1 MFSRIGRQ
9 IVIITMTSYRVVMYE
24 TGVNAVR
31 CNKKHTPSRVPIS
44 AAHCTEY
51 RNSSQKT
58 NKPSGIFEYFQT
70 LNNLTLAPL
79 NPDEKIKTETGKP
92 MKRIMLFLLTNIAIM
107 VVLSITLRLLGVDSI
122 LAENGSDLNIQ
133 ALVILSG
140 VIGFGGSFISLLISK
155 WMAKRMTGAVVITN
169 PVSNVEKWLISTVE
183 KQAKIVGIKM
193 PEVAIFPSSAMN
205 AFATG
210 ASKNKALMAVSQGL
224 LDSMSQGEI
233 EAVVGHEMS
242 HIANGDMVTLALI
255 QGVVNTFVVFLSRVI
270 GHVVDRVIL
279 KNNQGHG
286 IGYFVSVIV
295 AQIVLSILASTIVM
309 YFSRK
314 REFIADTGGADLAGH
329 QNMINAL
336 KRLGQ
341 VEPEALPEQMAAF
354 GINDKGGVMALF
366 SSHPPIEDR
375 IVALEQRALR
385 G

>member
-1 MFSRIGRQ
+1 
-9 IVIITMTSYRVVMYE
+9 
-24 TGVNAVR
+24 
-31 CNKKHTPSRVPIS
+31 
-44 AAHCTEY
+44 
-51 RNSSQKT
+51 
-58 NKPSGIFEYFQT
+58 
-70 LNNLTLAPL
+70 
-79 NPDEKIKTETGKP
+79 
-92 MKRIMLFLLTNIAIM
+92 MLFILTNIAIM
-107 VVLSITLRLLGVDSI
+107 AVLSITLRLLGVDSI

-169 PVSNVEKWLISTVE
+169 PTTNIEKWLISTVE

-193 PEVAIFPSSAMN
+193 PEVAIFPTPEMN

-224 LDSMSQGEI
+224 LDNMSQGEV

-255 QGVVNTFVVFLSRVI
+255 QGVVNTFVVFLSRIV
-270 GHVVDRVIL
+270 GHIVDRVIL
-279 KNNQGHG
+279 KNDRGHG
-286 IGYFVSVIV
+286 IGYFVTVMV
-295 AQIVLSILASTIVM
+295 AQVVLSILASTIVM

-336 KRLGQ
+336 KRLGR
-341 VEPEALPEQMAAF
+341 VEPAALPEQMAAF
-354 GINDKGGVMALF
+354 GINDKGGFMALF
-366 SSHPPIEDR
+366 SSHPPIEAR
-375 IVALEQRALR
+375 IEALENRAVGR
-385 G
+385 S

>member
-1 MFSRIGRQ
+1 
-9 IVIITMTSYRVVMYE
+9 
-24 TGVNAVR
+24 
-31 CNKKHTPSRVPIS
+31 
-44 AAHCTEY
+44 
-51 RNSSQKT
+51 
-58 NKPSGIFEYFQT
+58 
-70 LNNLTLAPL
+70 
-79 NPDEKIKTETGKP
+79 
-92 MKRIMLFLLTNIAIM
+92 MKRILLFLLTNIAIM
-107 VVLSITLRLLGVDSI
+107 VVLSITLRILGVDSI

-169 PVSNVEKWLISTVE
+169 PGSNIERWLLSTVE
-183 KQAKIVGIKM
+183 KQSKIVGIKM
-193 PEVAIFPSSAMN
+193 PEVAIFPSPAMN

-210 ASKNKALMAVSQGL
+210 ASKNKALVAVSQGL
-224 LDSMSQGEI
+224 LDNMSEGEI

-242 HIANGDMVTLALI
+242 HVANGDMVTLALI
-255 QGVVNTFVVFLSRVI
+255 QGVVNTFVVFLSRVV
-270 GHVVDRVIL
+270 GHIVDRVIL

-286 IGYFVSVIV
+286 IGYFVTVMVSQV
-295 AQIVLSILASTIVM
+295 VLSILASTIVM

-354 GINDKGGVMALF
+354 GINDKGGIMALF
-366 SSHPPIEDR
+366 SSHPPIEAR
-375 IVALEQRALR
+375 IAALEERSKR
-385 G
+385 PSMT

>member
-1 MFSRIGRQ
+1 
-9 IVIITMTSYRVVMYE
+9 
-24 TGVNAVR
+24 
-31 CNKKHTPSRVPIS
+31 
-44 AAHCTEY
+44 
-51 RNSSQKT
+51 
-58 NKPSGIFEYFQT
+58 
-70 LNNLTLAPL
+70 
-79 NPDEKIKTETGKP
+79 

-107 VVLSITLRLLGVDSI
+107 VVLSITLRLLGVDSV
-122 LAENGSDLNIQ
+122 LAENGSDLNLQ
-133 ALVILSG
+133 ALIILSG

-169 PVSNVEKWLISTVE
+169 PRSNIEKWLINTVE

-193 PEVAIFPSSAMN
+193 PEVAIFPSPAMN

-224 LDSMSQGEI
+224 LDNMSQGEI

-270 GHVVDRVIL
+270 GHIVDRVIL
-279 KNNQGHG
+279 KNNQGYG
-286 IGYFVSVIV
+286 IGYFISVIV
-295 AQIVLSILASTIVM
+295 AQVVLSILASIIVM

-329 QNMINAL
+329 QNMISAL

-354 GINDKGGVMALF
+354 GINDKGGIMALF

-375 IVALEQRALR
+375 ITALEKRAASR
-385 G
+385 A